1 MESPIRVQADL
12 TEGITAFLRLVPDGM
27 RAVGERLTEEYD
39 YRRDSRRMRNITTA
53 AALAVPDM
61 DKDATAP
68 DDDWLTEWF
77 DLASK
82 RSHPDWQKAMA
93 KMLTYESNAPNSVPL
108 RYFTDMAR
116 LDKDV
121 MDEFREFC
129 GYYVGDLEAIVRR
142 DDAKANFIIEANLV
156 SYILFQDWHIE
167 IHKAENVRF
176 LHLAVADEIIRIK
189 NGGFKLPIGNVH
201 LTNFGRFVYSLLDP
215 KPPPAPGLADSL
227 RALWKDHLYEGNPA
241 E

>member
-61 DKDATAP
+61 GKDATAP

-121 MDEFREFC
+121 IDEFKKYC
-129 GYYVGDLEAIVRR
+129 GYYVDEIDNIVKNDGAIPR
-142 DDAKANFIIEANLV
+142 FIAEANLV
-156 SYILFQDWHIE
+156 TRTSLGVD
-167 IHKAENVRF
+167 
-176 LHLAVADEIIRIK
+176 LHLRQSGNEPLPVRAAGEIIRIK
-189 NGGFKLPIGNVH
+189 NGEYRLPVGTIR
-201 LTNFGRFVYSLLDP
+201 LTNFGQFVYSLLDP